1 MKILH
6 LDLGMGA
13 AGDMLTA
20 ALISLLSEEE
30 QKEFVA
36 TLNSIGMPKVNVE
49 LTDDIKCGVTGKH
62 VHVYVDGEEEIS
74 NDVHEHHH
82 HEHEHEHE
90 HTHEHSHGGET
101 HSHPHTHD
109 GEHDHEHHHHDHVH
123 EHFHSSMEE
132 VSHIIDQLAI
142 SVKVKTDV
150 KAIYDIIANA
160 EAKVHGKPVNAVHFH
175 EVGKMDAICDI
186 TAVAMLLDIIKPDK
200 IIATPINTG
209 FGKVKCDHGI
219 MPVPAP
225 ATAEILTGVPIYS
238 GHFEGE
244 MCTPTGAAIVKY
256 FADEFKN
263 APLMTPIKTGYG
275 TGNKDFPS
283 ANVVKAILGT
293 ADFSDNTNNT
303 DTVIELRAN
312 VDDITGEDIQ
322 YAVEILMESGA
333 KDAFITPVIMKKGR
347 PGYLLTVLCNSSDK
361 ETIAHLIF
369 KHTSTIGIRECVMSR
384 MVLNR
389 EFATVATTHG
399 NVNIKISEGYGV
411 RKAKP
416 EFDDLKAI
424 SRSENV
430 SITELRKEVDRLF

>member
-20 ALISLLSEEE
+20 ALLSLLSDDE
-30 QKEFVA
+30 QKDFIQ
-36 TLNSIGMPKVNVE
+36 TLNSIGMPKVSVE

-62 VHVYVDGEEEIS
+62 IHVYVDGEEEVS
-74 NDVHEHHH
+74 NDV
-82 HEHEHEHE
+82 HE
-90 HTHEHSHGGET
+90 HTHEHSHGDET

-109 GEHDHEHHHHDHVH
+109 HDHEHEHHHDHERHH

-132 VSHIIDQLAI
+132 VSHIIDHLAI
-142 SVKVKTDV
+142 SVKVKADV
-150 KAIYDIIANA
+150 KAIYNIIAEA
-160 EAKVHGKPVNAVHFH
+160 EAKVHGKPVNEIHFH

-238 GHFEGE
+238 GLFEGE

-283 ANVVKAILGT
+283 ANVVKAILGK
-293 ADFSDNTNNT
+293 ADYTNSVNST
-303 DTVIELRAN
+303 DTIVELRAN
-312 VDDITGEDIQ
+312 VDDMTGEDIQ
-322 YAVEILMESGA
+322 YAVEVLMASGA
-333 KDAFITPVIMKKGR
+333 KDAFITPIVMKKGR
-347 PGYLLTVLCNSSDK
+347 PGYLLTVLCDTSDK

-369 KHTSTIGIRECVMSR
+369 KHTSTIGIRECLMSR
-384 MVLNR
+384 MVLDR
-389 EFATVATTHG
+389 KFETVGTTHG
-399 NVNIKISEGYGV
+399 EVKIKISEGYGV

-416 EFDDLKAI
+416 EFEDLKAI
-424 SRSENV
+424 SSAENI
-430 SITELRKEVDRLF
+430 SITDLRKEIDRLF

>member
-20 ALISLLSEEE
+20 ALLSLLSEEE
-30 QKEFVA
+30 QKDFIN
-36 TLNSIGMPKVNVE
+36 TLNSIGMPKVKVE

-62 VHVYVDGEEEIS
+62 IHVYVDGEEETS
-74 NDVHEHHH
+74 NDVC
-82 HEHEHEHE
+82 E
-90 HTHEHSHGGET
+90 HTHEHSHGDEVHT
-101 HSHPHTHD
+101 HPHTHD
-109 GEHDHEHHHHDHVH
+109 HDH

-132 VSHIIDQLAI
+132 ISHIIDHLAI

-150 KAIYDIIANA
+150 KSIYNIIAEA

-186 TAVAMLLDIIKPDK
+186 AAVAMLLDMIKPDK

-283 ANVVKAILGT
+283 ANVVKAILGK
-293 ADFSDNTNNT
+293 ADFTDNTNNT
-303 DTVIELRAN
+303 DEVVELRAN
-312 VDDITGEDIQ
+312 VDDMTGEDMQ

-347 PGYLLTVLCNSSDK
+347 PGYLLTVLCDTSDK

-369 KHTSTIGIRECVMSR
+369 KHTSTIGIRECLMSR

-389 EFATVATTHG
+389 EFATVGTTHG
-399 NVNIKISEGYGV
+399 EVRIKISEGYGV

-416 EFDDLKAI
+416 EFEDLKAI
-424 SRSENV
+424 SSAENI
-430 SITELRKEVDRLF
+430 SITDLRKEIDRLF